1 MYKRQDIRIG
11 VAHIQKEISLEM
23 PDDFD
28 LNSFKSDLE
37 QALESETGMIWLTDI
52 NGREVGIPGNKIGYT
67 EIGIQDSGRPVGFS

>member
-1 MYKRQDIRIG
+1 MDIRIG
-11 VAHIQKEISLEM
+11 VAHIQKEISLEL

>member
-1 MYKRQDIRIG
+1 
-11 VAHIQKEISLEM
+11 M

-52 NGREVGIPGNKIGYT
+52 NGREVGILGNKIGYT

>member
-1 MYKRQDIRIG
+1 VDIRIG
-11 VAHIQKEISLEM
+11 VAPIQKEISLEM
-23 PDDFD
+23 TDDFD